1 MLAVVVVERMKAAVE
16 ALMEGS
22 GLSLAVVEEVR
33 LWRVFVLR
41 EAVGGVVS
49 TSWKERAGLVVV

>member
-1 MLAVVVVERMKAAVE
+1 MVAVVVVERMKAAVE

-33 LWRVFVLR
+33 LSRVFVLR

-49 TSWKERAGLVVV
+49 TS